1 MRCDEA
7 RLALSLRLDGEPIY
21 DVDPA
26 ALDEHVAACAECS
39 GFQRHAERVR
49 AALRFEP
56 VDVTP
61 DVAPAVLAEL
71 GSFKEEA
78 PIRSLSLQG
87 PARTRRPL
95 VAAAAVATVA
105 GMAAGAAFVGIG
117 SEPRSPAAAD
127 LPERIV
133 AAQSDIGSVD
143 ARFVLV
149 ERGLPGDSGNGDD
162 NDGERRYDGRLVY
175 EAPESLALTLART
188 GAPASDPPL
197 QLVVD
202 GDGWW
207 QSTARQCAPVPGQST
222 CPDGARR
229 WVRSVTGR
237 EPFSETSPVP
247 LELVSP
253 VDSFTL
259 AGTPASLGT
268 RTIAGRD
275 ATGVV
280 VTAAQMASF
289 LAGLS
294 AGDDLRAVH
303 PGDPVELWLDQEHLV
318 PLEAIVRAGDGPD
331 RARWASAQ
339 ATTEEPGDTI
349 LAFKVHMLA
358 INAPVPDDDF
368 VSPATSVAPN
378 ETVDAGF
385 RPADGAGSEAPTP
398 TDLPAGF
405 RPYRSGTIS
414 GTGGPEIAV
423 GSWTDGRAWL
433 TVRSTDDW
441 PGDRLFGGLGTNV
454 RAVDLGAAGVG
465 YMSDDGQK
473 VALHADGL
481 DVVVSGSVPADEL
494 RTAAASLGVTGRPV
508 PSTWDE
514 AATATLAE
522 AAAATDG
529 LLVAQGLDGFG
540 PPAVRTAG
548 GTVSLVY
555 AGPGDRGFTLVQS
568 DAPRLTPPA
577 DGDAVGVDVR
587 GVPGRYSAERGQLEW
602 VEGGTARSLSSPTV
616 SLDELLAIAAALEPA

>member
-7 RLALSLRLDGEPIY
+7 RLALSLRLDGEPVY
-21 DVDPA
+21 DADPA
-26 ALDEHVAACAECS
+26 ALDEHVAACAACS
-39 GFQRHAERVR
+39 GFERHAERVR

-56 VDVTP
+56 LDVTP
-61 DVAPAVLAEL
+61 DVAPEVLAEL
-71 GSFKEEA
+71 RSLKERG
-78 PIRSLSLQG
+78 PIRPLSPQRRR
-87 PARTRRPL
+87 RTRRPL

-105 GMAAGAAFVGIG
+105 GMAAGAAFVGFG
-117 SEPRSPAAAD
+117 SDPRSPAAAD

-143 ARFVLV
+143 ARFELD
-149 ERGLPGDSGNGDD
+149 ERGLPDDGSG
-162 NDGERRYDGRLVY
+162 DGERRYDGRLVY
-175 EAPESLALTLART
+175 EAPESLALALTPT
-188 GAPASDPPL
+188 DMPTSDPPL

-202 GDGWW
+202 GDRWW
-207 QSTARQCAPVPGQST
+207 QSTARDCAAMPGQFP

-237 EPFSETSPVP
+237 EPFSESAPVP

-253 VDSFTL
+253 VDGFTL

-331 RARWASAQ
+331 RTRWASIQ
-339 ATTEEPGDTI
+339 GTTERPGDTI
-349 LAFKVHMLA
+349 LAFTVDSVE
-358 INAPVPDDDF
+358 INAPVPDDAF
-368 VSPATSVAPN
+368 APPALSRAAD

-385 RPADGAGSEAPTP
+385 RAADGAGADAPAP
-398 TDLPAGF
+398 PDLPAGF

-423 GSWTDGRAWL
+423 SSWTDGRAWL
-433 TVRSTDDW
+433 TVRSADDW
-441 PGDRLFGGLGTNV
+441 PGGRLFGGLGTNV
-454 RAVDLGAAGVG
+454 RTVDLGEAGVG
-465 YMSDDGQK
+465 YVSDDGRK

-481 DVVVSGSVPADEL
+481 DIVVSGSVPAGEL
-494 RTAAASLGVTGRPV
+494 RAAAASLGVTGRAV
-508 PSTWDE
+508 PGSWDE

-540 PPAVRTAG
+540 PPAVRIAG

-568 DAPRLTPPA
+568 DAPRLTPPT

-587 GVPGRYSAERGQLEW
+587 GVPGRYSPERGQLEW
-602 VEGGTARSLSSPTV
+602 VEGGAARSVSSPTL
-616 SLDELLAIAAALEPA
+616 SLDELLGIATTLEPA